1 MQISA
6 CMSGII
12 ITLVYQATHPVTYSF
27 RGYKKS
33 VTAGQISFKFYKLA
47 NLAKQS
53 IGVLQI
59 QMTSNG
65 MDLIKIIKPA
75 IADLNIFKF

>member
-1 MQISA
+1 
-6 CMSGII
+6 MSGII

-65 MDLIKIIKPA
+65 MDLGIISQQPL
-75 IADLNIFKF
+75 ILLKFLSEA